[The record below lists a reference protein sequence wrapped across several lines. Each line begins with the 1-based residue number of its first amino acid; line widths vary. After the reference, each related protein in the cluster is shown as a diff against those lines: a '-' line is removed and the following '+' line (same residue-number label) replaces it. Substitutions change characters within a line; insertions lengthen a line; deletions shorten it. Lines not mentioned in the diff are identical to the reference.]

1 MEDRTTVKSQ
11 RNAHAAHARTYI
23 PTALYVLRPGTLIA
37 AVFAVCLAQM
47 ALANPAVLNG
57 LFQQDLG
64 TSSAQLTW
72 ISDAFLVPVC
82 VLELSFG
89 VLGDLFGRKRLLV
102 GGALVLAVGE
112 SIAVLTPGTSLPTST
127 RLLVLW
133 TGLAIAGT
141 GAAVIFPTSL
151 AMIAAGTH
159 TARDRA
165 RSVSIW
171 AAALSAG
178 NCLSPVL
185 GGLASKLRFGAD
197 PLAGWKWAFL
207 GVITLALIS
216 ALVSV
221 TAARNSASPEGRSLD
236 WPGQLTIGL
245 GLFALLYAV
254 VQGPTSGWVN
264 WQVLLGFGVA
274 AACLTLFVLV
284 ERRSEAPLL
293 RLDFF
298 YNRNFAVASVV
309 TIIGMFAFLGIAYST
324 SIRLSAIQGL
334 SPLKTAIAFLCLNG
348 IAVVQLPLTSR
359 LLERHSPKWPLACGL
374 VLMAAGAFWLSAI
387 PAADLSLLRVIPSFV
402 LVGIGFA
409 LALTALSSIAVS
421 TPPTHLAGMAS
432 GTTNM
437 LRDLGFT
444 LGPAII
450 GAVALSQAAA
460 EIKGKIAASP
470 ALQKALAAFDAAPA
484 HVPAVQRA
492 ATEAAVHAVG
502 SGPLGANAV
511 PASVTLPTGQVV
523 PFNPLHQI
531 AFDALSRSYSLGFLL
546 SGAAAL
552 LAAALTIIAMRAQA
566 DETLLDLELLDE

>member
-1 MEDRTTVKSQ
+1 M
-11 RNAHAAHARTYI
+11 
-23 PTALYVLRPGTLIA
+23 YVLRPGTLLA
-37 AVFAVCLAQM
+37 AVIAVCLAQM

-102 GGALVLAVGE
+102 GGALVLAAGE
-112 SIAVLTPGTSLPTST
+112 VIGVLTPGPSLPPHV

-133 TGLAIAGT
+133 TGLALAGT
-141 GAAVIFPTSL
+141 GAAALFPTSL
-151 AMIAAGTH
+151 AMVAAGTH

-165 RSVSIW
+165 RAVSIW
-171 AAALSAG
+171 AAALSMG

-185 GGLASKLRFGAD
+185 GGLASKLRFGSD

-216 ALVSV
+216 VIVSV
-221 TAARNSASPEGRSLD
+221 TAASDSSSPEGRSLD
-236 WPGQLTIGL
+236 WPGQVTIAA

-254 VQGPTSGWVN
+254 VQGPTSGWLN
-264 WQVLLGFGVA
+264 WQVLGGFA
-274 AACLTLFVLV
+274 ASAVSLALFVLL
-284 ERRSEAPLL
+284 ERKSQAPLL

-298 YNRNFAVASVV
+298 YNRNFAVASIV
-309 TIIGMFAFLGIAYST
+309 TVIGMFAFLGIAYAT
-324 SIRLSAIQGL
+324 SIRLSAIQGF
-334 SPLKTAIAFLCLNG
+334 SPLKTAIAFAFLNG
-348 IAVVQLPLTSR
+348 IALIQLPVTSR
-359 LLERHSPKWPLACGL
+359 LLERHSPKWPLSCGL
-374 VLMAAGAFWLSAI
+374 ILMAAGAFWLAAI
-387 PAADLSLLRVIPSFV
+387 PAAELSLIPVIPPFAV
-402 LVGIGFA
+402 VGIGFA
-409 LALTALSSIAVS
+409 LSLSALSSVAVN

-437 LRDLGFT
+437 LRDFGFT

-460 EIKGKIAASP
+460 EIRDKLAGSP
-470 ALQKALAAFDAAPA
+470 ALQRALAAFSASPA
-484 HVPAVQRA
+484 HVPAAQRA
-492 ATEAAVHAVG
+492 AAEAAVHAVG

-511 PASVTLPTGQVV
+511 PATLTLPSGQVV
-523 PFNPLHQI
+523 PFNPLHQV
-531 AFDALSRSYSLGFLL
+531 AFDALSRSYSLGFVL

-552 LAAALTIIAMRAQA
+552 LAALLTVIAVRARD